1 MVKPQSTTSRQLK
14 LCKKIHNF
22 MRWKTIAFTLSSILL
37 ILSVTSL
44 ALRGL
49 NWGLDFTGGSIME
62 VMFEKPTN
70 LDTIRISLQQ
80 AGFSEVQVKNFGVS
94 RDIII
99 RIAIS
104 NPLESHNLSNQII
117 HIITQSTRQHA
128 NLKHFEFIGPSVG
141 EELIQSGI
149 LALIVALIL
158 IFIYVSFRFEWRL
171 ALGTVVALLHDVI
184 MTLGML
190 SLLKIE
196 INLTIIA
203 SLMSVIGYSLNDSIV
218 ISDRIRENF
227 RSRYN
232 NLMNAQEIVNL
243 SLTQV
248 VNRTIITSLTTLA
261 VVTTLLLFGGEMLK
275 GFSITML
282 MGIMFGTISSIYVV
296 SALALELG
304 MKGEHLNKI
313 DIENRG

>member
-1 MVKPQSTTSRQLK
+1 MVKSQPPRRQIK
-14 LCKKIHNF
+14 LCKKTHNF

-37 ILSVTSL
+37 TLSVISIS
-44 ALRGL
+44 LRGL

-62 VMFEKPTN
+62 VMLDKPTP
-70 LDTIRISLQQ
+70 LDTIRISLQH
-80 AGFSEVQVKNFGVS
+80 AGFSEVQVKNLGVS

-104 NPLESHNLSNQII
+104 KPLESHNLSNKIMN
-117 HIITQSTRQHA
+117 IITQSTKQNA

-149 LALIVALIL
+149 FALIVALIL

-171 ALGTVVALLHDVI
+171 ALGTVVALLHDI
-184 MTLGML
+184 LITLGML
-190 SLLKIE
+190 SLLNIE
-196 INLTIIA
+196 INLTILA
-203 SLMSVIGYSLNDSIV
+203 SLMSVLGYSLNDSIV
-218 ISDRIRENF
+218 VSDRIRENF
-227 RSRYN
+227 RLTYHV
-232 NLMNAQEIVNL
+232 MNAQEIVNL

-248 VNRTIITSLTTLA
+248 VKRTMITSLITLA
-261 VVTTLLLFGGEMLK
+261 VVTTLLIFGGEMLK

-282 MGIMFGTISSIYVV
+282 IGIMFGTISSIYVV

-304 MKGEHLNKI
+304 MKREHLSKR
-313 DIENRG
+313 DILNS

>member
-1 MVKPQSTTSRQLK
+1 MVNSQLLRSKVK

-37 ILSVTSL
+37 TLSVISIT
-44 ALRGL
+44 LRGL

-62 VMFEKPTN
+62 VILDKTTN
-70 LDTIRISLQQ
+70 LDTIRISLQH
-80 AGFSEVQVKNFGVS
+80 AGFSKVQVKTLGMS

-99 RIAIS
+99 RIAGYK
-104 NPLESHNLSNQII
+104 PLESHNLSSKII
-117 HIITQSTRQHA
+117 NLITQSTRQHV
-128 NLKHFEFIGPSVG
+128 NLKRFEFIGPSVG
-141 EELIQSGI
+141 KELIQSGI
-149 LALIVALIL
+149 LALILALIL

-171 ALGTVVALLHDVI
+171 ALGTIVALLHDI
-184 MTLGML
+184 LITLGIL

-196 INLTIIA
+196 INLTILA

-218 ISDRIRENF
+218 VSDRIRENF
-227 RSRYN
+227 RLISN
-232 NLMNAQEIVNL
+232 VMNTQEIVNL

-248 VNRTIITSLTTLA
+248 VNRTIITSLITLA

-282 MGIMFGTISSIYVV
+282 IGIMFGTISSIYVV

-304 MKGEHLNKI
+304 MKREHLK
-313 DIENRG
+313 

>member
-1 MVKPQSTTSRQLK
+1 MVKSQNRQLK
-14 LCKKIHNF
+14 LCTKIHNF

-37 ILSVTSL
+37 TLSVTSITI
-44 ALRGL
+44 RGL

-62 VMFEKPTN
+62 IMLEKPTN
-70 LDTIRISLQQ
+70 LDAIRISLQQ
-80 AGFSEVQVKNFGVS
+80 AGFSKVQVKNFGMS

-104 NPLESHNLSNQII
+104 KSLESHNLSNKII
-117 HIITQSTRQHA
+117 HIITQSTKQHA

-171 ALGTVVALLHDVI
+171 ALGTVVALLHDVMI
-184 MTLGML
+184 TIGML

-196 INLTIIA
+196 INLTILA

-232 NLMNAQEIVNL
+232 VMNTQEIVNI

-261 VVTTLLLFGGEMLK
+261 VVTTLLIFGGEMLK

-282 MGIMFGTISSIYVV
+282 MGIIFGTISSIYVV

-304 MKGEHLNKI
+304 MKREHLNNI
-313 DIENRG
+313 VNSG